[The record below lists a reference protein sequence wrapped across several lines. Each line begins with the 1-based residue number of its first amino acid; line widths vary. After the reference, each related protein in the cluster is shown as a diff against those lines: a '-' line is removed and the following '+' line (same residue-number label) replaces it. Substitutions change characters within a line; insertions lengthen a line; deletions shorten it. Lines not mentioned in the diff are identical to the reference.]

1 MTVCKTI
8 SASKIALPFRKHV
21 KNVILRERIKPKLVG
36 LLANNDPG
44 ACKYAEWTSKVC
56 KETGI
61 DFELRK
67 IDKYSINDHIEKANM
82 DSQINGVMAYYPIF
96 GHEVDNQLQ
105 NKISPLKDVEGLGQV
120 AIENIY
126 RNRRF
131 IDRDRHMKNIIPCT
145 PLAILKIL
153 EHTGK
158 YDTRLPYCE
167 RLKGTNVAIVNRS
180 KIAGGPLAA
189 ILANEGANVFSVDID
204 DIQVFQKPDDHT
216 HCSVHN
222 TQLKYDQVISSS
234 DIVITGVPSSDFK
247 LSSALLKPGV
257 TAINFS
263 MNSNFD
269 SDVKSKAGCYVPS
282 IGQVTVAMLVRNVLR
297 LYHHQKKQMNLKK

>member
-8 SASKIALPFRKHV
+8 SASKIASPFRKHV
-21 KNVILRERIKPKLVG
+21 KNVILKERIKPKLVG

-67 IDKYSINDHIEKANM
+67 IDKHSINDHIEKANM
-82 DSQINGVMAYYPIF
+82 DQQINGIMVYYPVF

-105 NKISPLKDVEGLGQV
+105 NKISPLKDVEGLGQ
-120 AIENIY
+120 
-126 RNRRF
+126 
-131 IDRDRHMKNIIPCT
+131 
-145 PLAILKIL
+145 IL
-153 EHTGK
+153 EYTGK
-158 YDTRLPYCE
+158 YNTRLPYCE

-180 KIAGGPLAA
+180 KIAGSPLAA
-189 ILANEGANVFSVDID
+189 ILANEGANVFSVDIN
-204 DIQVFQKPDDHT
+204 DIQVFQKPDDRN
-216 HCSVHN
+216 HCSVRN
-222 TQLKYDQVISSS
+222 TQLKYDQAISSS

-282 IGQVTVAMLVRNVLR
+282 IGQVTVAMLVRNALR
-297 LYHHQKKQMNLKK
+297 LYHYQRKQMDLTK